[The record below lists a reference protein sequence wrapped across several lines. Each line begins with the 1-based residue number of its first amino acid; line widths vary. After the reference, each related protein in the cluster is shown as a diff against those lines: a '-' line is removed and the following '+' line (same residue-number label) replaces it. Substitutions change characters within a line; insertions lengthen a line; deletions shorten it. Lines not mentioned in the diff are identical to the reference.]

1 MSTVLLFVAA
11 PLLVLPLLPFL
22 PGPARHWLP
31 AIAALLP
38 AAVLLFTGDTT
49 TLPWVMLGAG
59 TVLEQAGV
67 AAVVLLAPLFALAL
81 WPPRC
86 QLAPGARACLL
97 LGQGA
102 LGTALLASD
111 LPLLLT
117 GFTLATYAVLA
128 ARLTVGGTAPGQV
141 PAVIAVVVLGD
152 LAAFELALLLAKAA
166 ANALVPPVAGVA
178 GAVASSPIV
187 SAFALLAAGSRGALL
202 LLAGRRSGMT
212 LPLAAFALLAVPALG
227 WRLGGGSAALGAAVA
242 VTVSALLA
250 AALARLLSRG
260 LPRWL
265 SRLAVSEGIPLAS
278 RRGAGEAGEER
289 DTEPGGLAAH
299 LGALEVAIGSWAIAL
314 GASVVLVLLLLAA
327 TLG

>member
-1 MSTVLLFVAA
+1 MSPGLLLAVA
-11 PLLVLPLLPFL
+11 PLLALPLLPFV
-22 PGPARHWLP
+22 GGAGRHWLP
-31 AIAALLP
+31 ALAALLP
-38 AAVLLFTGDTT
+38 AGVWVAGEAT

-59 TVLEQAGV
+59 IDREPPAV
-67 AAVVLLAPLFALAL
+67 AAVVLLAPFFALAL

-117 GFTLATYAVLA
+117 GFTLATYALLA

-141 PAVIAVVVLGD
+141 PAVIAVVVFGD

-166 ANALVPPVAGVA
+166 ANALVPPVSGVA
-178 GAVASSPIV
+178 GAVASSSFIA
-187 SAFALLAAGSRGALL
+187 AFALLAAGSRGALL
-202 LLAGRRSGMT
+202 LLAGPRSGMT

-242 VTVSALLA
+242 VAAFALLA

-265 SRLAVSEGIPLAS
+265 SRLAMSGGLSLPG
-278 RRGAGEAGEER
+278 RRAAGEAGEEQ

-299 LGALEVAIGSWAIAL
+299 LGTLELAIGSWAIAL

-327 TLG
+327 TLR